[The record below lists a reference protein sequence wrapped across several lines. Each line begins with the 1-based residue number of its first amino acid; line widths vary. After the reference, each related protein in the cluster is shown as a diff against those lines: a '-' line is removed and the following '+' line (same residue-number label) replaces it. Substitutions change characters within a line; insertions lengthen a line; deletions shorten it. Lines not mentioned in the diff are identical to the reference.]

1 MSLIK
6 HTAII
11 VGGGIGKRFRGE
23 IPKQFLPLDKRPIIV
38 HTVEAFQRSSSIDAI
53 VVVVP
58 AGWEQRCSEELKPYG
73 LTKVQGIIAG
83 GETRQLSCHKA
94 LCFLKPDPPDIVV
107 IHDAVRPRV
116 TSEMIA
122 AQYDLHVLK
131 SDPQDIVVIHD
142 AVRPLVS
149 PELIAI
155 AVREGAEGMTF
166 GLRPVETIVQGRGG
180 EIAKVLPREELY
192 QIQTPQAFPFS
203 TLWDAHCQALEAGI
217 TDASD
222 DAGLVFTSGKRV
234 KILQGDP
241 RNIKITGPVDLALAQ
256 LLLQGK

>member
-38 HTVEAFQRSSSIDAI
+38 HTVEAFQHSSSIDAI

-94 LCFLKPDPPDIVV
+94 LCFLKPDPP
-107 IHDAVRPRV
+107 
-116 TSEMIA
+116 
-122 AQYDLHVLK
+122 
-131 SDPQDIVVIHD
+131 DIVVIHD

>member
-1 MSLIK
+1 MSLMK

-23 IPKQFLPLDKRPIIV
+23 IPKQFLPLDKRPIII

-58 AGWEQRCSEELKPYG
+58 AGWEQRCTEDLKPYG

-83 GETRQLSCHKA
+83 GETRQLSCHQA
-94 LCFLKPDPPDIVV
+94 LCFLKPDPP
-107 IHDAVRPRV
+107 A
-116 TSEMIA
+116 
-122 AQYDLHVLK
+122 
-131 SDPQDIVVIHD
+131 IVVIHD

-149 PELIAI
+149 PELIAT
-155 AVREGAEGMTF
+155 AVQQGREGMTF
-166 GLRPVETIVQGRGG
+166 GLRAVDTIVEGRDGK
-180 EIAKVLPREELY
+180 IIKILPREELY
-192 QIQTPQAFPFS
+192 QIQTPQAFPFP
-203 TLWDAHCQALEAGI
+203 TLWDAHCRALEAGI

-222 DAGLVFTSGKRV
+222 DAGLVLSSGKGV
-234 KILQGDP
+234 EVLPGDP

-256 LLLQGK
+256 HLLQGK